1 MRKLCTILTGIFL
14 TLLFTN
20 CQPFKDNIEDY
31 LSYWSAEVIATDY
44 RINPSYSTNAA
55 GALCVPS
62 IAANGSDT
70 DVTVTVKLHNPKNF
84 NLKTPSSST
93 DAGKVIRF
101 PGLSPQPEYGNANDY
116 ILTQTALDTLTL
128 TYKSS
133 FLKKY
138 EWGTGDI
145 SPEITFLTADNDRVF
160 RQKFRLNLKADTAPA
175 LEYKGIG
182 KTLVDGERYYVLIF
196 QAKGMD
202 AMIGTE
208 YVHRDIKKLHI
219 TKEGGASAVY
229 TIQNINFSSQTFSW
243 SLGDPFLNTADDLVI
258 GDYVGSKPPF
268 PAATDKWLI
277 YYKTD
282 IEISPSSAAKTYTA
296 QPSDAAGLRSNEVEC
311 STVKRKVGFIDLV
324 VTNPSSYIHQSGE
337 TGEQTHPYSIRC
349 DENGAILQATCNT
362 PPGVTISYTVYDI
375 TSSTAV
381 QTSKGSGASP
391 RTGIRLIAPGTVGHT
406 KQYKVVLKAT
416 APGFTEDTRDVYY
429 TLIRAGDVTIDASTL
444 NANEKWKKL
453 REAVENATAGDII
466 TINGEIKATSVG
478 SGPDANW
485 GKITINK
492 DLTIRGKSGKYTD
505 ILNADTATT
514 GKIHR
519 IFAVQS
525 GATLTLSGLTLKG
538 GTAVA
543 GANGGA
549 IFVAS
554 GSKVKLSHC
563 TIEGCKANSSGGGG
577 AIGSQGTVTTEHT
590 TISSCSAKN
599 GGGIYARN
607 SIVSLSDSTI
617 VNCTAIGSD
626 KQGGAVY
633 IENSTFTIKGGTSI
647 TPSSGSDENV
657 KGKNDVYLKNSQTIT
672 IDGNLTGTSPI
683 ARITPENYTDGA
695 IVVQGTSSFT
705 LPSGYAQK
713 FVITPSTNTDESWA
727 LDDSTNNQLKLKD
740 YGVFTIAATLSLAG
754 DKITLSWKNNESSKT
769 ETITNQPYR
778 LMLSPY
784 ITDIKLEA
792 ECSSSTFLKKWTLI
806 GGGTPPPG
814 YTVEYPNS
822 TSVKGKTI
830 TAVFAG
836 RSSLPAGLNLSS
848 DGKTIEK
855 YTGTESIINFNDR
868 GLGCVEE
875 IAANAFRN
883 ESGGSFID
891 NTTIQE
897 VVLPNGLKKLGSYA
911 FFDCTALKKVTIPSG
926 FTGDINEVFPGC
938 TALEKYVIAA
948 GNPRYCLSTQ
958 KHLCS
963 KKETAPG
970 SYAPNDLTLVSVVF
984 KPSTH
989 PILNIT
995 DSRIKE
1001 IKNMAAEFHTFT
1013 KIQISGLTA
1022 LSKIYQYAFF
1032 KSGGGGYEVTINTST
1047 PPALP
1052 EDPSSVF
1059 VGATKI
1065 KVPSG
1070 SVNAYKAA
1078 WTNYAGIIE

>member
-1 MRKLCTILTGIFL
+1 MRKLCTIVTGIFL

-44 RINPSYSTNAA
+44 RINPLYSTNAA
-55 GALCVPS
+55 GVLCVPS

-70 DVTVTVKLHNPKNF
+70 DVTVTVNLHNPKNF
-84 NLKTPSSST
+84 NLKTPSSSS

-101 PGLSPQPEYGNANDY
+101 PGLSPQPEYGDTKDY
-116 ILTQTALDTLTL
+116 TLTQTALDTLTL
-128 TYKSS
+128 TYKSR

-182 KTLVDGERYYVLIF
+182 KTQVGSEWYYVLIF
-196 QAKGMD
+196 QAKGMN
-202 AMIGTE
+202 AKIGTE
-208 YVHRDIKKLHI
+208 YVHKDIKKLHI

-229 TIQNINFSSQTFSW
+229 TIQNIHFSSQTFSW
-243 SLGDPFLNTADDLVI
+243 SPSDPLLNTADDLVI
-258 GDYVGSKPPF
+258 GDYEGSKPPF
-268 PAATDKWLI
+268 PAPTDKWLI

-296 QPSDAAGLRSNEVEC
+296 QLSDAAGLRSNEVEC
-311 STVKRKVGFIDLV
+311 STVKRVVGKIKLE
-324 VTNPSSYIHQSGE
+324 VTNPSSYLPQSGE
-337 TGEQTHPYSIRC
+337 TGEHDQPYSIRC

-375 TSSTAV
+375 TSSPAV
-381 QTSKGSGASP
+381 ETETSKGSGASP
-391 RTGIRLIAPGTVGHT
+391 LTGIRLITPATVGGT
-406 KQYKVVLKAT
+406 KNYKVALKAT
-416 APGFTEDTRDVYY
+416 APGFTEYTRDVYY
-429 TLIRAGDVTIDASTL
+429 TLTRAGDVTIDASTL
-444 NANEKWKKL
+444 NANQKWKKL
-453 REAVENATAGDII
+453 REAVAHATEGDII
-466 TINGEIKATSVG
+466 TINGEIKATNDTG
-478 SGPDANW
+478 NYDE
-485 GKITINK
+485 IIINRN
-492 DLTIRGKSGKYTD
+492 LTIRGKSSKYTD

-514 GKIHR
+514 GKTHR

-538 GTAVA
+538 GTAGA
-543 GANGGA
+543 GANGGG
-549 IFVAS
+549 IFVAD
-554 GSKVKLSHC
+554 GGKVKLSHC
-563 TIEGCKANSSGGGG
+563 TIEGCKAGSSGDGG

-599 GGGIYARN
+599 GGGIYAKN

-633 IENSTFTIKGGTSI
+633 IESSTFTIKGGTSI
-647 TPSSGSDENV
+647 TPSSGSDENA

-713 FVITPSTNTDESWA
+713 FVITPSANTTESWA
-727 LDDSTNNQLKLKD
+727 LDPPANNQLKLKN
-740 YGVFTIAATLSLAG
+740 YGVFTIAAPSSTG
-754 DKITLSWKNNESSKT
+754 GKIKLSWKNKESNKT

-792 ECSSSTFLKKWTLI
+792 ECSSSTFLKKWTLT
-806 GGGTPPPG
+806 GGDTPPSG

-830 TAVFAG
+830 TAVFAS
-836 RSSLPAGLNLSS
+836 RATLPPGLNLSS

-875 IAANAFRN
+875 IAANAFRK

-911 FFDCTALKKVTIPSG
+911 FFDCIVLKKVTIPSG

-938 TALEKYVIAA
+938 TALEKYVIAD

-958 KHLCS
+958 QHLCS

-970 SYAPNDLTLVSVVF
+970 SYDPNNLTLVSVVF
-984 KPSTH
+984 KPSTN
-989 PILNIT
+989 PSILKIT

-1032 KSGGGGYEVTINTST
+1032 KSGVGGYEVTINTST

-1052 EDPSSVF
+1052 EDPPSVF

>member
-1 MRKLCTILTGIFL
+1 MRKLCTIVTGIFL
-14 TLLFTN
+14 TLLFTT
-20 CQPFKDNIEDY
+20 CQPFEDNIEDY
-31 LSYWSAEVIATDY
+31 LSYWSAEVIAREY
-44 RINPSYSTNAA
+44 SINPSYSTNAA
-55 GALCVPS
+55 GVLCVPS

-70 DVTVTVKLHNPKNF
+70 DVTVTVNLHNPKNF
-84 NLKTPSSST
+84 NLKTPSSSS

-101 PGLSPQPEYGNANDY
+101 PGLSPQPEYGDTKDY
-116 ILTQTALDTLTL
+116 TLTQTALDTLTL
-128 TYKSS
+128 TYKSD

-145 SPEITFLTADNDRVF
+145 SPEITFLTANNDRVF

-182 KTLVDGERYYVLIF
+182 KTEVDSKWYYVLIF
-196 QAKGMD
+196 QAKGMN

-208 YVHRDIKKLHI
+208 YVHKDIEKLHI

-229 TIQNINFSSQTFSW
+229 TIQNIDFSSQTFSW
-243 SLGDPFLNTADDLVI
+243 TPGELLLDTATQLDLGD
-258 GDYVGSKPPF
+258 YEGSRPPF
-268 PAATDKWLI
+268 PETTDKWLI

-296 QPSDAAGLRSNEVEC
+296 QLSDEAELRSNEVEC
-311 STVKRKVGFIDLV
+311 STVKRKVGLIDLV

-337 TGEQTHPYSIRC
+337 TGEQAHPYSIRC
-349 DENGAILQATCNT
+349 DENGATLKATCNT
-362 PPGVTISYTVYDI
+362 PGVSISYTVYDI
-375 TSSTAV
+375 TSGMAV
-381 QTSKGSGASP
+381 ETSKGSGASP
-391 RTGIRLIAPGTVGHT
+391 LTGIRLIAPGTVGHT

-444 NANEKWKKL
+444 NANQKWKKL

-466 TINGEIKATSVG
+466 TINGEIKATNDTG
-478 SGPDANW
+478 NYGE
-485 GKITINK
+485 ITIGKN
-492 DLTIRGKSGKYTD
+492 LTIRGKSGKDTD
-505 ILNADTATT
+505 ILNADTAIT
-514 GKIHR
+514 GKTHR
-519 IFAVQS
+519 IFNVQT
-525 GATLTLSGLTLKG
+525 GKTLTLSGLTLKNATAPSGEDG
-538 GTAVA
+538 G
-543 GANGGA
+543 G

-554 GSKVKLSHC
+554 GSKVELSNC
-563 TIEGCKANSSGGGG
+563 TIEGCKAG
-577 AIGSQGTVTTEHT
+577 I
-590 TISSCSAKN
+590 
-599 GGGIYARN
+599 GGGIYAKD

-633 IENSTFTIKGGTSI
+633 IENTTFTIKGSTSI
-647 TPSSGSDENV
+647 TPSSGSDENA
-657 KGKNDVYLKNSQTIT
+657 KGKNDVYLKGGQKIT
-672 IDGNLTGTSPI
+672 IDGSLTGTSPI

-695 IVVQGTSSFT
+695 VVVQGTSSFT

-713 FVITPSTNTDESWA
+713 FVITPSSNNNQSWA
-727 LDDSTNNQLKLKD
+727 LDPPANNQLKLKD
-740 YGVFTIAATLSLAG
+740 YGVFTIAATPSLTG

-792 ECSSSTFLKKWTLI
+792 ECSSNTFLKKWTLAD
-806 GGGTPPPG
+806 GGTPPSG

-830 TAVFAG
+830 TAVFAL
-836 RSSLPAGLNLSS
+836 RSTLPAGLNLSS

-855 YTGTESIINFNDR
+855 YTGTESTIDFNTI
-868 GLGCVEE
+868 GLGFVEK
-875 IAANAFRN
+875 IAANAFRK
-883 ESGGSFID
+883 ESGNPSNPYTN

-897 VVLPNGLKKLGSYA
+897 VVLPNGLKELGSYA
-911 FFDCTALKKVTIPSG
+911 FFDCKALKKVTIPSG

-938 TALEKYVIAA
+938 TALEEYVIAA
-948 GNPRYCLSTQ
+948 GNPRYCRSIQ
-958 KHLCS
+958 GHLCS
-963 KKETAPG
+963 KKKTAPG
-970 SYAPNDLTLVSVVF
+970 SYDPNDLTLVSVVF
-984 KPSTH
+984 RPSTY
-989 PILNIT
+989 PILKIT

-1013 KIQISGLTA
+1013 EIQISGLTA
-1022 LSKIYQYAFF
+1022 LSKIYQFAFF
-1032 KSGGGGYEVTINTST
+1032 KSGGGYEVTIDRPT
-1047 PPALP
+1047 PPELP
-1052 EDPSSVF
+1052 ANPGSVF

-1070 SVNAYKAA
+1070 SVTAYKTK
-1078 WTNYAGIIE
+1078 WSNYASIIE

>member
-44 RINPSYSTNAA
+44 RINPPYSTNAA

-62 IAANGSDT
+62 AG
-70 DVTVTVKLHNPKNF
+70 DVTVTVKLRNPKNF
-84 NLKTPSSST
+84 TLKTPSSPA

-101 PGLSPQPEYGNANDY
+101 PELSPQPEYGDTKDY
-116 ILTQTALDTLTL
+116 TLTQTTPDTLTL

-145 SPEITFLTADNDRVF
+145 SPEITLIATDNDRVF
-160 RQKFRLNLKADTAPA
+160 GQKFRLNLKADTAPA
-175 LEYKGIG
+175 LEYRGVG
-182 KTLVDGERYYVLIF
+182 KTQVDSKWYYVLIF
-196 QAKGMD
+196 QAQNMNASLPSPLLHLHG
-202 AMIGTE
+202 
-208 YVHRDIKKLHI
+208 DIKKLHI
-219 TKEGGASAVY
+219 AKEGGASAVY

-243 SLGDPFLNTADDLVI
+243 SPGDPLLNTATQLGF
-258 GDYVGSKPPF
+258 GDYEGSAPPF
-268 PAATDKWLI
+268 PASTDKWLI
-277 YYKTD
+277 YYQTD

-296 QPSDAAGLRSNEVEC
+296 QLSDAAGLRSNEVEC
-311 STVKRKVGFIDLV
+311 STVKRKVGLIDLE
-324 VTNPSSYIHQSGE
+324 VTNPSSHTSTPGE
-337 TGEQTHPYSIRC
+337 TGGHDHPYSVRC
-349 DENGAILQATCNT
+349 NENGATLKATCNT
-362 PPGVTISYTVYDI
+362 PGVTISYTVYDI
-375 TSSTAV
+375 TNSPAV
-381 QTSKGSGASP
+381 ETSKNSGASP
-391 RTGIRLIAPGTVGHT
+391 LTGIRLIAPGTVGHT

-429 TLIRAGDVTIDASTL
+429 TLTRVGDVTIDASTL
-444 NANEKWKKL
+444 NENGKWKKL

-478 SGPDANW
+478 SGSAANW
-485 GKITINK
+485 GEITIDKN
-492 DLTIRGKSGKYTD
+492 LTIRGKSGKYTD

-514 GKIHR
+514 GKTHR

-543 GANGGA
+543 GRD
-549 IFVAS
+549 
-554 GSKVKLSHC
+554 
-563 TIEGCKANSSGGGG
+563 
-577 AIGSQGTVTTEHT
+577 
-590 TISSCSAKN
+590 
-599 GGGIYARN
+599 GGGIYAKD

-617 VNCTAIGSD
+617 VNCTATH
-626 KQGGAVY
+626 GGAVY
-633 IENSTFTIKGGTSI
+633 IENSTFTIKDGTSI
-647 TPSSGSDENV
+647 TPSSGSDENA

-683 ARITPENYTDGA
+683 ARITPENYTDG
-695 IVVQGTSSFT
+695 IVVVQGTPSFA

-713 FVITPSTNTDESWA
+713 FVITPSANNNQSWA
-727 LDDSTNNQLKLKD
+727 LDPPANNQLKLKD
-740 YGVFTIAATLSLAG
+740 YGVFTIAATPSLTG
-754 DKITLSWKNNESSKT
+754 DKITLSWKENGVSKGPL
-769 ETITNQPYR
+769 TITNQQYR
-778 LMLSPY
+778 LMLNPY
-784 ITDIKLEA
+784 ITDIKLKA
-792 ECSSSTFLKKWTLI
+792 ECSSSTFLKKWTLT
-806 GGGTPPPG
+806 GGDTPPSG

-830 TAVFAG
+830 TAVFAS
-836 RSSLPAGLNLSS
+836 RATLPPGLNLSS

-883 ESGGSFID
+883 ESGGSFIN

-911 FFDCTALKKVTIPSG
+911 FFDCKVLKKVTIPSG

-938 TALEKYVIAA
+938 TALEKYVIAD
-948 GNPRYCLSTQ
+948 GNPRYCLSAQ

-970 SYAPNDLTLVSVVF
+970 SYDQNDLTLVSVVF
-984 KPSTH
+984 KPSTY
-989 PILNIT
+989 PILKIT
-995 DSRIKE
+995 DSKIKE

-1013 KIQISGLTA
+1013 KIQISGLA
-1022 LSKIYQYAFF
+1022 DLSKIYQYAFF
-1032 KSGGGGYEVTINTST
+1032 KSGVGGYEVTINTST

-1052 EDPSSVF
+1052 ANPGSVF

-1070 SVNAYKAA
+1070 SVTAYKTK
-1078 WTNYAGIIE
+1078 WSNYASIIE

>member
-1 MRKLCTILTGIFL
+1 MRKLCTIITGIFL

-70 DVTVTVKLHNPKNF
+70 DVTVTVNLHNPKNF
-84 NLKTPSSST
+84 NLKTPSSSA

-101 PGLSPQPEYGNANDY
+101 PGLSPQPEYGDTKDY
-116 ILTQTALDTLTL
+116 TLTQTALDTLTL
-128 TYKSS
+128 TYNSS

-175 LEYKGIG
+175 LEYKGVG
-182 KTLVDGERYYVLIF
+182 KTLVDGKRYYVLIF

-202 AMIGTE
+202 AMVGTE
-208 YVHRDIKKLHI
+208 YVHKDITKLHI

-229 TIQNINFSSQTFSW
+229 TIRNIDFGTKTFSW

-258 GDYVGSKPPF
+258 GDYEGSKPPF
-268 PAATDKWLI
+268 PAPTDKWLI

-296 QPSDAAGLRSNEVEC
+296 QLSDAAGLRSNEVEC
-311 STVKRKVGFIDLV
+311 STVKRVVGKIKLE
-324 VTNPSSYIHQSGE
+324 VTNPSSYLPQSGE
-337 TGEQTHPYSIRC
+337 TGEHDQPYSVRC

-375 TSSTAV
+375 TSSPAV
-381 QTSKGSGASP
+381 ETETSKGSGASP
-391 RTGIRLIAPGTVGHT
+391 LTGIRLITPATVGGT
-406 KQYKVVLKAT
+406 KNYKVALKAT
-416 APGFTEDTRDVYY
+416 APGFTEYTRDVYY
-429 TLIRAGDVTIDASTL
+429 TLTRAGDVTIDASTL
-444 NANEKWKKL
+444 NANQKWKKL
-453 REAVENATAGDII
+453 REAVAHATEGDII
-466 TINGEIKATSVG
+466 TINGEIKATNDTG
-478 SGPDANW
+478 NYDE
-485 GKITINK
+485 IIINRN
-492 DLTIRGKSGKYTD
+492 LTIRGKSSKYTD

-514 GKIHR
+514 GKTHR
-519 IFAVQS
+519 IFNVQT
-525 GATLTLSGLTLKG
+525 GKTLTLSGLTLKNA
-538 GTAVA
+538 TAP
-543 GANGGA
+543 
-549 IFVAS
+549 S
-554 GSKVKLSHC
+554 G
-563 TIEGCKANSSGGGG
+563 ED
-577 AIGSQGTVTTEHT
+577 
-590 TISSCSAKN
+590 
-599 GGGIYARN
+599 GGGIYAKD

-617 VNCTAIGSD
+617 VNCTATH
-626 KQGGAVY
+626 GGAVY

-647 TPSSGSDENV
+647 TPSSGSDENA
-657 KGKNDVYLKNSQTIT
+657 KGKNDVYLKSGQKIT
-672 IDGNLTGTSPI
+672 IDGSLTGTSPI

-695 IVVQGTSSFT
+695 VVVQGTSSFT

-713 FVITPSTNTDESWA
+713 FVITPSANNNQSWA
-727 LDDSTNNQLKLKD
+727 LDDSTNNQLNLKD
-740 YGVFTIAATLSLAG
+740 YGVFTIAAIPSSTG

-792 ECSSSTFLKKWTLI
+792 ECSSSTFLKKWTLT
-806 GGGTPPPG
+806 GGDTPPSG

-830 TAVFAG
+830 TAVFAS
-836 RSSLPAGLNLSS
+836 RTTLPPGLNLSS
-848 DGKTIEK
+848 DGKRIEK

-883 ESGGSFID
+883 ESGGSFIN

-911 FFDCTALKKVTIPSG
+911 FFDCIVLRKVTIPSG

-938 TALEKYVIAA
+938 TALEKYVIAV

-958 KHLCS
+958 NHLCS

-1032 KSGGGGYEVTINTST
+1032 KSGVGGYEVTINTST

-1078 WTNYAGIIE
+1078 WTDYAAKIEGY

>member
-1 MRKLCTILTGIFL
+1 MRKLCTIITGIFL

-31 LSYWSAEVIATDY
+31 LSYWSAEVIAREY
-44 RINPSYSTNAA
+44 SINPSYSTNAA
-55 GALCVPS
+55 GVLCVPS

-70 DVTVTVKLHNPKNF
+70 DVTVTVNLHNPKNF
-84 NLKTPSSST
+84 TLKTPSSSS

-101 PGLSPQPEYGNANDY
+101 PGLSPQPEYGDTKDY
-116 ILTQTALDTLTL
+116 TLTQTALDTLTL
-128 TYKSS
+128 TYKSR

-160 RQKFRLNLKADTAPA
+160 RQKFRLNLKADTSPA

-182 KTLVDGERYYVLIF
+182 KTRVGSEWYYVLIF
-196 QAKGMD
+196 QAKGMN
-202 AMIGTE
+202 AKIGTE
-208 YVHRDIKKLHI
+208 YVHKDIKKLHI

-243 SLGDPFLNTADDLVI
+243 SLGDPFLNTADDLVL
-258 GDYVGSKPPF
+258 GDFVGSKPPF
-268 PAATDKWLI
+268 PAPTDKWLI

-296 QPSDAAGLRSNEVEC
+296 QLSDAAGLRSNEVEC
-311 STVKRKVGFIDLV
+311 STVKRVVGKINLE
-324 VTNPSSYIHQSGE
+324 VTNPSSYLPQSGE
-337 TGEQTHPYSIRC
+337 TGEHDQPYSIRC
-349 DENGAILQATCNT
+349 DENGAILQATCNM

-375 TSSTAV
+375 TSSPAV
-381 QTSKGSGASP
+381 ETETSKGSGASP
-391 RTGIRLIAPGTVGHT
+391 LTGIRLIAPGTVGQT
-406 KQYKVVLKAT
+406 KKYKVALTAT
-416 APGFTEDTRDVYY
+416 ASGFTEDTRVVYY
-429 TLIRAGDVTIDASTL
+429 TLTRAGDVTIDASTL
-444 NANEKWKKL
+444 NANQKWKKL
-453 REAVENATAGDII
+453 REAVAHATEGDII
-466 TINGEIKATSVG
+466 TINGEIKATNDTG
-478 SGPDANW
+478 NYDE
-485 GKITINK
+485 IIINRN
-492 DLTIRGKSGKYTD
+492 LTIRGKSGKYTD

-519 IFAVQS
+519 IFNVQT
-525 GATLTLSGLTLKG
+525 GKTLTLSGLTLKNATAPSG
-538 GTAVA
+538 G
-543 GANGGA
+543 NGGG

-554 GSKVKLSHC
+554 SSKVELSNC
-563 TIEGCKANSSGGGG
+563 TIEGCKAD
-577 AIGSQGTVTTEHT
+577 I
-590 TISSCSAKN
+590 
-599 GGGIYARN
+599 GGGIYAKN

-633 IENSTFTIKGGTSI
+633 IESSTFTIKGGTSI
-647 TPSSGSDENV
+647 TPSSGSDENA

-672 IDGNLTGTSPI
+672 IDGNLTGTNPI

-713 FVITPSTNTDESWA
+713 FVITPSANNNQSWA
-727 LDDSTNNQLKLKD
+727 LDPPANNKLKLKD
-740 YGVFTIAATLSLAG
+740 YGVFTIAATQSLTG
-754 DKITLSWKNNESSKT
+754 DKISLSWKENGVSKGPL
-769 ETITNQPYR
+769 TITNQPYR

-792 ECSSSTFLKKWTLI
+792 ECSSSTFLKKWTLT
-806 GGGTPPPG
+806 GGDTPPSG

-830 TAVFAG
+830 TAVFAL
-836 RSSLPAGLNLSS
+836 RSTLPAGLNLSP

-855 YTGTESIINFNDR
+855 YTGTSPTIDFNDG

-875 IAANAFRN
+875 IAANAFRK

-891 NTTIQE
+891 NTTIKE

-911 FFDCTALKKVTIPSG
+911 FFDCKALKKVTIPSG
-926 FTGDINEVFPGC
+926 FTGNIEQVFPGC
-938 TALEKYVIAA
+938 TALEEYVIAA
-948 GNPRYCLSTQ
+948 GNPRYCLSAQ
-958 KHLCS
+958 GHLCS

-970 SYAPNDLTLVSVVF
+970 SYDPNDLTLVSVVF
-984 KPSTH
+984 KPSTY
-989 PILNIT
+989 PILKIT

-1013 KIQISGLTA
+1013 KIQLSGLTA

-1032 KSGGGGYEVTINTST
+1032 WSGVGYEVTINTST

-1052 EDPSSVF
+1052 KDPSSVF

-1078 WTNYAGIIE
+1078 WTNYAGKIEGY

>member
-1 MRKLCTILTGIFL
+1 MRKLCTIITGIFL

-31 LSYWSAEVIATDY
+31 LSYWSAEVIAREY
-44 RINPSYSTNAA
+44 SINPSYSTNAA
-55 GALCVPS
+55 GVLCVPS

-70 DVTVTVKLHNPKNF
+70 DVTVTVNLHNPKNF
-84 NLKTPSSST
+84 TLKTPSSSA

-101 PGLSPQPEYGNANDY
+101 PGLSTQPTYGDTNDY
-116 ILTQTALDTLTL
+116 SLTQTALDTLTL

-145 SPEITFLTADNDRVF
+145 SPEITFRTADNDRVF
-160 RQKFRLNLKADTAPA
+160 RQKFRLNLKADTSPA
-175 LEYKGIG
+175 LEYKGVG
-182 KTLVDGERYYVLIF
+182 KTLVDGKRYYVLIF

-208 YVHRDIKKLHI
+208 RVHKDITKLHI

-229 TIQNINFSSQTFSW
+229 TIRNIDFGTKTFSW
-243 SLGDPFLNTADDLVI
+243 SSGDPLLNTADGLVL
-258 GDYVGSKPPF
+258 GDFVDSKPPF
-268 PAATDKWLI
+268 PAPTDKWLI

-296 QPSDAAGLRSNEVEC
+296 QLSDAAGLRSNEVEC

-324 VTNPSSYIHQSGE
+324 VTNPSSYLPQSGE
-337 TGEQTHPYSIRC
+337 DGKHDHPYSVRC
-349 DENGAILQATCNT
+349 NENGATLKVTCNT

-381 QTSKGSGASP
+381 ETSKGSGASP
-391 RTGIRLIAPGTVGHT
+391 LTGIRLIAPGTVGHT
-406 KQYKVVLKAT
+406 TQYKVVLKAT

-444 NANEKWKKL
+444 DENEKWKKL

-466 TINGEIKATSVG
+466 TINGEIKATNDTG
-478 SGPDANW
+478 NYGE
-485 GKITINK
+485 ITIGK

-519 IFAVQS
+519 IFNVQT
-525 GATLTLSGLTLKG
+525 GKTLTLSGLTLKNATAPSG
-538 GTAVA
+538 G
-543 GANGGA
+543 NGGG

-554 GSKVKLSHC
+554 SSKVELSNC
-563 TIEGCKANSSGGGG
+563 TIEGCKAD
-577 AIGSQGTVTTEHT
+577 I
-590 TISSCSAKN
+590 
-599 GGGIYARN
+599 GGGIYAKN

-633 IENSTFTIKGGTSI
+633 IESSTFTIKGGTSI
-647 TPSSGSDENV
+647 TPSAGPDENV

-672 IDGNLTGTSPI
+672 IDGSLTGTSPI

-727 LDDSTNNQLKLKD
+727 LDPPANNKLKLKD
-740 YGVFTIAATLSLAG
+740 YGVFTIAATQSLTG
-754 DKITLSWKNNESSKT
+754 DKISLSWKENGVSKGPL
-769 ETITNQPYR
+769 TITNQPYR

-792 ECSSSTFLKKWTLI
+792 ECSSSTFLKKWTLT
-806 GGGTPPPG
+806 GGDTPPSG

-830 TAVFAG
+830 TAVFAL
-836 RSSLPAGLNLSS
+836 RSTLPAGLNLSS

-855 YTGTESIINFNDR
+855 YTGTESTIDFNTI
-868 GLGCVEE
+868 GLGFVEK
-875 IAANAFRN
+875 IAANAFRK
-883 ESGGSFID
+883 ESGNPSNPYTN

-897 VVLPNGLKKLGSYA
+897 VVLPNGLKELGSYA
-911 FFDCTALKKVTIPSG
+911 FFDCKALKKVTIPSG

-938 TALEKYVIAA
+938 TALEEYVIAA
-948 GNPRYCLSTQ
+948 SNPRYCRSIQ
-958 KHLCS
+958 GHLCS
-963 KKETAPG
+963 KKKTAPG
-970 SYAPNDLTLVSVVF
+970 SYDPNDLTLVSVVF

-1013 KIQISGLTA
+1013 EIQISGLTA
-1022 LSKIYQYAFF
+1022 LSKIYQFAFF
-1032 KSGGGGYEVTINTST
+1032 KSGGGYEVTIDRPT
-1047 PPALP
+1047 PPELP
-1052 EDPSSVF
+1052 ANPGSVF

-1070 SVNAYKAA
+1070 SVTAYKTK
-1078 WTNYAGIIE
+1078 WSNYASIIE

>member
-1 MRKLCTILTGIFL
+1 MRKLCTIITGIFL

-31 LSYWSAEVIATDY
+31 LSYWSAEVIAREY
-44 RINPSYSTNAA
+44 SINPSYSTNAA
-55 GALCVPS
+55 GVLCVPS

-70 DVTVTVKLHNPKNF
+70 DVTVTVNLHNPKNF
-84 NLKTPSSST
+84 NLKTPSSSA
-93 DAGKVIRF
+93 DVGKVIRF
-101 PGLSPQPEYGNANDY
+101 PGLSPQPEYGDTKDY
-116 ILTQTALDTLTL
+116 TLTQTALDTLTL
-128 TYKSS
+128 TYKSR

-145 SPEITFLTADNDRVF
+145 SPEITFRTADNDRVF

-175 LEYKGIG
+175 LEYKGVG
-182 KTLVDGERYYVLIF
+182 KTLVDGKRYYVLIF

-208 YVHRDIKKLHI
+208 YVHKDITKLHI

-229 TIQNINFSSQTFSW
+229 TIRNIDFGTKTFSW
-243 SLGDPFLNTADDLVI
+243 SPGDPLLDTATQLGS
-258 GDYVGSKPPF
+258 GDYEEAAPDF
-268 PAATDKWLI
+268 PASTDKWLI

-282 IEISPSSAAKTYTA
+282 IEISPSSAAKIYTA
-296 QPSDAAGLRSNEVEC
+296 QLSDAAGLRSNEIEC
-311 STVKRKVGFIDLV
+311 STVKWKVGLIDLE
-324 VTNPSSYIHQSGE
+324 VTNPSPYIPQSGE
-337 TGEQTHPYSIRC
+337 TGKHDHPYSVRC
-349 DENGAILQATCNT
+349 NENGATLKVTCNT

-375 TSSTAV
+375 TNSPAV
-381 QTSKGSGASP
+381 QTSKNSGASP
-391 RTGIRLIAPGTVGHT
+391 LTGIRLIAPGTVGHT

-444 NANEKWKKL
+444 NANQKWKKL

-478 SGPDANW
+478 SGSDANW
-485 GKITINK
+485 GEITINK
-492 DLTIRGKSGKYTD
+492 NLTIRGKSGKDTD
-505 ILNADTATT
+505 ILNADTAAT
-514 GKIHR
+514 GKTHR
-519 IFAVQS
+519 IFSVQT
-525 GATLTLSGLTLKG
+525 GKTLTLSGLTLKNA
-538 GTAVA
+538 TAP
-543 GANGGA
+543 
-549 IFVAS
+549 S
-554 GSKVKLSHC
+554 G
-563 TIEGCKANSSGGGG
+563 E
-577 AIGSQGTVTTEHT
+577 
-590 TISSCSAKN
+590 N
-599 GGGIYARN
+599 GGGIYAKD

-617 VNCTAIGSD
+617 VNCTATH
-626 KQGGAVY
+626 GGAVY
-633 IENSTFTIKGGTSI
+633 IENSTFTIKGGASI
-647 TPSSGSDENV
+647 TPSSGSDENA

-672 IDGNLTGTSPI
+672 IDGNLTGTNPI
-683 ARITPENYTDGA
+683 ARITPEHYTDGA

-713 FVITPSTNTDESWA
+713 FVITPSANNNQSWA
-727 LDDSTNNQLKLKD
+727 LDPPANNQLKLKD
-740 YGVFTIAATLSLAG
+740 YGVFTIAATPSLTG

-778 LMLSPY
+778 LMLNPY
-784 ITDIKLEA
+784 ITDIKLKA
-792 ECSSSTFLKKWTLI
+792 ECLPSTFLKKWTLT
-806 GGGTPPPG
+806 GGGTPPSG

-830 TAVFAG
+830 TAVFAL
-836 RSSLPAGLNLSS
+836 RSTLPAGLNLSP

-855 YTGTESIINFNDR
+855 YTGTSPTIDFNDR

-875 IAANAFRN
+875 IAANAFRK

-891 NTTIQE
+891 NTTIKE

-911 FFDCTALKKVTIPSG
+911 FFDCKVLKKVTIPSG

-938 TALEKYVIAA
+938 TALEEYVIAD
-948 GNPRYCLSTQ
+948 GNPRYCLSAQ

-970 SYAPNDLTLVSVVF
+970 SYDQNNLTLVSVVF
-984 KPSTH
+984 KPSTN
-989 PILNIT
+989 PTILKIT
-995 DSRIKE
+995 DSKIKE

-1032 KSGGGGYEVTINTST
+1032 KSGVGGYEVTINTPT
-1047 PPALP
+1047 PPVLP

-1070 SVNAYKAA
+1070 SVNAYKTK
-1078 WTNYAGIIE
+1078 WSNYASIIE